1 MIIRLHF
8 IGPRSV
14 LVWIKVGQNV
24 CPPVMLEN
32 FRTTSLSLILLSLA
46 FCMPR
51 LGTEGFNAVRVLSTV
66 FKPGLQGNPLWTLI
80 SRCYNDSSSH
90 RELRRSQSIVPFL
103 ISVRNKV
110 DINVYSFMYV
120 HINLCIYVCEN
131 ITREQR
137 LTTLIVFPYVLCYC
151 ISLYAGLGI
160 FFACFN
166 A

>member
-24 CPPVMLEN
+24 CPPVMLEK

-51 LGTEGFNAVRVLSTV
+51 LGTEGFDAVRVLPTV
-66 FKPGLQGNPLWTLI
+66 FKPGLKGKLLWTLI

-90 RELRRSQSIVPFL
+90 RELRRSRSIVPFL
-103 ISVRNKV
+103 ISVRNSRYKCV
-110 DINVYSFMYV
+110 
-120 HINLCIYVCEN
+120 LIYVCTHKSVH
-131 ITREQR
+131 IC
-137 LTTLIVFPYVLCYC
+137 V
-151 ISLYAGLGI
+151 
-160 FFACFN
+160 
-166 A
+166 

>member
-103 ISVRNKV
+103 ISVRNSRYKCV
-110 DINVYSFMYV
+110 F
-120 HINLCIYVCEN
+120 IYVCTHKSVH
-131 ITREQR
+131 IC
-137 LTTLIVFPYVLCYC
+137 V
-151 ISLYAGLGI
+151 
-160 FFACFN
+160 
-166 A
+166 